1 MGLDMYLSA
10 KRYLWSDKDKA
21 ISEQVNEA
29 IGVVP
34 DFEKRFNGS
43 SLVVKEISLD
53 AMYWR
58 KANAIHGW
66 FVENVQDGDDDC
78 KEYEV
83 DRDQL
88 ETLRNTCSKILAR
101 HEAMKTMSDEQIEE
115 MDDLDEDEES
125 LEPTEGFFFGSTEKD
140 EWYYQD
146 LKDTVEGLD
155 RVLALPD
162 NFSFAYQASW

>member
-21 ISEQVNEA
+21 ISEQVGEI
-29 IGVVP
+29 IGVQG
-34 DFEKRFNGS
+34 DQERRFNGS
-43 SLVVKEISLD
+43 SLVVKEISLE

-66 FVENVQDGDDDC
+66 FVNVVQDGEDNC
-78 KEYEV
+78 REYEV
-83 DRDQL
+83 ERSQLQTLHDLCKDILEHPDAERD
-88 ETLRNTCSKILAR
+88 A
-101 HEAMKTMSDEQIEE
+101 D
-115 MDDLDEDEES
+115 
-125 LEPTEGFFFGSTEKD
+125 LEPTQGFFFGSYEKD

-146 LKDTVEGLD
+146 LKNTVEGLE

-162 NFSFAYQASW
+162 EYSFSYQASW

>member
-21 ISEQVNEA
+21 ISEQVGEI
-29 IGVVP
+29 IGVEG
-34 DFEKRFNGS
+34 DQQRRFNGS
-43 SLVVKEISLD
+43 SLVVKEISLE

-66 FVENVQDGDDDC
+66 FVENVQDGEDNC
-78 KEYEV
+78 REYEV
-83 DRDQL
+83 ERSQL
-88 ETLRNTCSKILAR
+88 ETLRDLCKDILEHPLAER
-101 HEAMKTMSDEQIEE
+101 DSD
-115 MDDLDEDEES
+115 
-125 LEPTEGFFFGSTEKD
+125 LEPREGFFFGCTNKD

-146 LKDTVEGLD
+146 LKNTVEGLE

-162 NFSFAYQASW
+162 EYSFSYQASW

>member
-21 ISEQVNEA
+21 ISEQVGEI
-29 IGVVP
+29 IGVQG
-34 DFEKRFNGS
+34 DQERRFNGS

-66 FVENVQDGDDDC
+66 FVNVVQDGDDDC
-78 KEYEV
+78 NSYDVERSQLQTLHDLCKDILEHPDAE
-83 DRDQL
+83 RD
-88 ETLRNTCSKILAR
+88 A
-101 HEAMKTMSDEQIEE
+101 D
-115 MDDLDEDEES
+115 
-125 LEPTEGFFFGSTEKD
+125 LEPTQGFFFGSYEKD

-146 LKDTVEGLD
+146 LKNTVEGLE

-162 NFSFAYQASW
+162 EYSFSYQASW

>member
-10 KRYLWSDKDKA
+10 KRYLWNKTDDVIAEKVGE
-21 ISEQVNEA
+21 I
-29 IGVVP
+29 IGVKG
-34 DFEKRFNGS
+34 DTERRFNGS

-66 FVENVQDGDDDC
+66 FVNVVQGGEDDC
-78 KEYEV
+78 NSYDVE
-83 DRDQL
+83 RSQL
-88 ETLRNTCSKILAR
+88 ETLRDLCKDILE
-101 HEAMKTMSDEQIEE
+101 HPDDER
-115 MDDLDEDEES
+115 DED
-125 LEPTEGFFFGSTEKD
+125 LEPTQGFFFGSYKKD

-146 LKDTVEGLD
+146 LKNTVEGLD

-162 NFSFAYQASW
+162 EYSFSYQSSW

>member
-1 MGLDMYLSA
+1 MGLDMYLTA
-10 KRYLWSDKDKA
+10 KKYLWSDADKELSA
-21 ISEQVNEA
+21 KINEA
-29 IGVVP
+29 IGVEP

-43 SLVVKEISLD
+43 SLVAKEISLD

-66 FVENVQDGDDDC
+66 FVNVVQDGEDNC

-83 DRDQL
+83 DREQL
-88 ETLRNTCSKILAR
+88 ETLRDLCKDILE
-101 HEAMKTMSDEQIEE
+101 HPDDER
-115 MDDLDEDEES
+115 DED
-125 LEPTEGFFFGSTEKD
+125 LEPTQGFFFGSYKKD

-155 RVLALPD
+155 KVLALPD
-162 NFSFAYQASW
+162 EYSFHYQASW

>member
-10 KRYLWSDKDKA
+10 KKYLWSDKDKEL
-21 ISEQVNEA
+21 SEKINEA

-58 KANAIHGW
+58 KANAIHNW
-66 FVENVQDGDDDC
+66 FVCNIQEGEDDC

-83 DRDQL
+83 DRGQL
-88 ETLRNTCSKILAR
+88 EELLSYCRQALETKDAEI
-101 HEAMKTMSDEQIEE
+101 
-115 MDDLDEDEES
+115 
-125 LEPTEGFFFGSTEKD
+125 LEPVGGFFFGSTEID
-140 EWYYQD
+140 QYYWEDIQNTAD
-146 LKDTVEGLD
+146 GLAK
-155 RVLALPD
+155 VLALPD
-162 NFSFAYQASW
+162 EYSFHYQSSW

>member
-1 MGLDMYLSA
+1 MGLDMYLTA
-10 KRYLWSDKDKA
+10 KKYLWSDADKELSA
-21 ISEQVNEA
+21 KINEA
-29 IGVVP
+29 IGVEP

-43 SLVVKEISLD
+43 SLVAKEISLD

-66 FVENVQDGDDDC
+66 FVNVVQDGEDNC

-83 DRDQL
+83 DREQL
-88 ETLRNTCSKILAR
+88 ETLRDLCKDILE
-101 HEAMKTMSDEQIEE
+101 HPDDERET
-115 MDDLDEDEES
+115 D
-125 LEPTEGFFFGSTEKD
+125 LEPTEGFFFGSYKKD

-155 RVLALPD
+155 KVLALPD
-162 NFSFAYQASW
+162 EYSFHYQASW